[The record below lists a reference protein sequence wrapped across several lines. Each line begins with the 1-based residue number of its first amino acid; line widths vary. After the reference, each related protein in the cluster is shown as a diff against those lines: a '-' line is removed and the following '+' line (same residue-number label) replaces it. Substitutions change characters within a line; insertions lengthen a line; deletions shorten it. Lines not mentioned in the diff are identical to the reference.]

1 MKSISKLFCNAILLL
16 VFLIVSFLTPLA
28 LAANTDPNIE
38 IINYSKVPTS
48 TLEKWT
54 RVGTSKFSDWQ
65 ADTLGV
71 IWELGHLVSDG
82 RTDVFPFNKHQ
93 VTLSSGDLKTLTSNI
108 KTWITSSQCNEDPY
122 RAEENKW
129 GYKDIVH
136 WIEGGADVATA
147 PDPCYDRRMVL
158 MGRTPDQDEKTVQQI
173 WLHELYHAHSNYLTN
188 YCVNPNAS
196 EREKDEIF
204 DKHDSQQWFGEGTAE
219 YFAFMVKAEMNG
231 VSDPVS
237 AMLKDAHSKIQR
249 EGTDLFSN
257 MAGNSAVALRLLMER
272 GNIPGLE
279 KDVISGAVFHDCSWP
294 DKWNRDE
301 NREIDFALENWF
313 RIENKGGKWGFSNEA
328 LK

>member
-1 MKSISKLFCNAILLL
+1 MRLLIT
-16 VFLIVSFLTPLA
+16 VRFSA
-28 LAANTDPNIE
+28 
-38 IINYSKVPTS
+38 
-48 TLEKWT
+48 LEKWT
-54 RVGTSKFSDWQ
+54 SVGTSKFSDWQ

-136 WIEGGADVATA
+136 WIEGGADVSTA

-188 YCVNPNAS
+188 YCVNPNDS
-196 EREKDEIF
+196 ERDKDEIF
-204 DKHDSQQWFGEGTAE
+204 DKHDSQRWFGEGTAE

-272 GNIPGLE
+272 RNIPGLE

-294 DKWNRDE
+294 DKWNRDK